1 MMKFTWLLM
10 LTTAALF
17 MTALTAS
24 AQFAFDGDGPIKVDG
39 DKIEYN
45 GDETILTGQVE
56 ITQGATRILA
66 DTVVLYRNMLATGQP
81 GDVSRIVA
89 TGNFYYI
96 APEQKVRGDQGVYV
110 QASNQ
115 ITVTGN
121 VVLGDET
128 GNVGTTDKFVYDLNT
143 KQAVLTGTCTGRK
156 CADGSRPSLI
166 IDNSTT
172 PGSQ

>member
-89 TGNFYYI
+89 TGNFI
-96 APEQKVRGDQGVYV
+96 ILRQSKRCAATKGSMFKRVIRSPSRGMLCW
-110 QASNQ
+110 AMKREMSALPINLSM
-115 ITVTGN
+115 I
-121 VVLGDET
+121 
-128 GNVGTTDKFVYDLNT
+128 
-143 KQAVLTGTCTGRK
+143 
-156 CADGSRPSLI
+156 
-166 IDNSTT
+166 
-172 PGSQ
+172 